1 MGRETFCR
9 ESTKQNQID
18 WGHCRS
24 QCNRRP
30 LAFPLHRIRSRSP
43 SQIRIPDRRRLRL
56 SARITTEP
64 KSNPAACLPRTT
76 VKMAVGLAKI
86 PTLRELYKSGVL
98 KSAEPAKLR
107 HAAKPALLER
117 VSL

>member
-1 MGRETFCR
+1 M
-9 ESTKQNQID
+9 
-18 WGHCRS
+18 
-24 QCNRRP
+24 
-30 LAFPLHRIRSRSP
+30 
-43 SQIRIPDRRRLRL
+43 
-56 SARITTEP
+56 
-64 KSNPAACLPRTT
+64 
-76 VKMAVGLAKI
+76 KMAVGLVKI